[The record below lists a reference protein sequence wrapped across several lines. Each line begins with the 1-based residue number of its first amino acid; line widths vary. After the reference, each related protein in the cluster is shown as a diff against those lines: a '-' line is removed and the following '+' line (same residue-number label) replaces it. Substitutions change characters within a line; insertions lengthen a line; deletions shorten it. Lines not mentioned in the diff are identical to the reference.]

1 MNINVINFEDLP
13 KETQE
18 QIAANGVI
26 YALQVIHKANL
37 MLSDVGISAV
47 PTELRKDF
55 SNAVNS
61 LKQIESSLI
70 DML

>member
-1 MNINVINFEDLP
+1 MSINLEDLP
-13 KETQE
+13 KEAQE
-18 QIAANGVI
+18 QIAATGVI
-26 YALQVIHKANL
+26 YALQVIYKANII
-37 MLSDVGISAV
+37 LSDVGIHAL
-47 PTELRKDF
+47 PPELRKDF